1 MADLQRKCGCCGEV
15 LNINKST
22 IGELIYYEKKTYH
35 KDCFANLCKESSSPT
50 SRKRNKDKWANA
62 LKNIELIRQSS
73 VEHFKPLIVKDSLF
87 KFIVNNYHPS
97 DIPTYLW
104 MKFDSIFD
112 GTYKN
117 MGRCIPPNHL
127 LDMWER
133 KMPDLQKMHNKME
146 LEGKELDPIQQVNY
160 DLAVIVNKYD
170 SYLRWL
176 EKKRITEEEG
186 RKTNDTKSIRK
197 IVDVNAIRANETK
210 EDSQTIDMESLVDD
224 IFN

>member
-1 MADLQRKCGCCGEV
+1 
-15 LNINKST
+15 
-22 IGELIYYEKKTYH
+22 
-35 KDCFANLCKESSSPT
+35 
-50 SRKRNKDKWANA
+50 
-62 LKNIELIRQSS
+62 
-73 VEHFKPLIVKDSLF
+73 
-87 KFIVNNYHPS
+87 
-97 DIPTYLW
+97 
-104 MKFDSIFD
+104 
-112 GTYKN
+112 
-117 MGRCIPPNHL
+117 
-127 LDMWER
+127 MWER

-186 RKTNDTKSIRK
+186 RNTNDTKSIRK

>member
-50 SRKRNKDKWANA
+50 SRKRNKEKWANA
-62 LKNIELIRQSS
+62 LNNIDLISAS
-73 VEHFKPLIVKDSLF
+73 TVEHFKPIIVRDKLYR
-87 KFIVNNYHPS
+87 FIMDNYCPTT
-97 DIPTYLW
+97 IPEYIW
-104 MKFDSIFD
+104 IKFDSIFD
-112 GTYKN
+112 GSYKN
-117 MGRCIPPNHL
+117 MGRKIPLNHL

-133 KMPDLQKMHNKME
+133 KMDELNKMHNRME
-146 LEGKELDPIQQVNY
+146 LEGKNLDPIQQINY
-160 DLAVIVNKYD
+160 DLAVIINKYD

-186 RKTNDTKSIRK
+186 RNTNDTKSIRK

-210 EDSQTIDMESLVDD
+210 EDDNSIDMESLVDD